1 VRDIVDDSGTVLNH
15 VVYDAFGGV
24 TSQTDESVV
33 FRYGYTARE
42 LDAES
47 GLQYNRARYL
57 DSFTGKFISEDPIG
71 FQAGDPNLYRYV
83 ANNSLNFTDPL
94 GESASNLL
102 FLDTIISNGGGATI
116 PLGDPG
122 RFSGKAPWQPRDDSY
137 EEKQRLYAINLVKQ
151 NSSFICE
158 QAKKYKITPDAIAG
172 AILWEG
178 IENPYR
184 KTDFSFSQS
193 KIPGKI
199 HAFQFPGK
207 YTEMQ
212 KVEEEGRVPWD
223 PFGNDYIGGYVYR
236 RPHLEKTE
244 NAIIAIAAILDRSA
258 SIYERLPLSQP
269 LINGINIRN
278 QAGVLTSGLGNAEG
292 ISPFAVYPQIPTI
305 TKDKEAMG
313 AWVSFYRNW
322 ISREFFSKCKSC

>member
-1 VRDIVDDSGTVLNH
+1 
-15 VVYDAFGGV
+15 
-24 TSQTDESVV
+24 
-33 FRYGYTARE
+33 

-278 QAGVLTSGLGNAEG
+278 QAGVLTSLYQGGNPEGRSENFARRVREEASRRLLYKAAGLGNAEG
-292 ISPFAVYPQIPTI
+292 ISPFAAYPQIPTI